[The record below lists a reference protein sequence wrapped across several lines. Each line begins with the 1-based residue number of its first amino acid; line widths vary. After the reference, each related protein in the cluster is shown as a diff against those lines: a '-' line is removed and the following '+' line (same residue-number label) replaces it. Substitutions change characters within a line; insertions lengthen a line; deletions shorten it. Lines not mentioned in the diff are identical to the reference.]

1 MIKANTAIW
10 KTDTLIAHLKTDL
23 RTDRL
28 CQNNVNEW
36 LITVNCVS
44 PVRECATWWSESWRA
59 IFIKLL
65 TMWRKSAGLC
75 FFVTDAEES
84 TPFFQFPGKSWGDI
98 NSPDVL
104 VSGTIKTTFPECSCE
119 VMWSVWRLMNEPRY
133 QLCDNYLHNTSTT
146 PTQRCRYGRLVCFNA
161 SKWHC
166 KVTVKRLR
174 TVHILFCMT
183 DALKRAH
190 MNRSDIHGRRVK

>member
-1 MIKANTAIW
+1 MPPGGQKDDALFSLNSSPC
-10 KTDTLIAHLKTDL
+10 DVSLPVYVFLSLMLK
-23 RTDRL
+23 
-28 CQNNVNEW
+28 
-36 LITVNCVS
+36 S
-44 PVRECATWWSESWRA
+44 P
-59 IFIKLL
+59 LL
-65 TMWRKSAGLC
+65 SFSSPAR
-75 FFVTDAEES
+75 AEETLTALTS
-84 TPFFQFPGKSWGDI
+84 S
-98 NSPDVL
+98 L
-104 VSGTIKTTFPECSCE
+104 VAPLKLHFLFPECSCE

-183 DALKRAH
+183 DALKRAQYEQ
-190 MNRSDIHGRRVK
+190 K